1 MMFSKNFNINASE
14 FTMKPMLHSVI
25 ILCGQTLAIIRLN
38 LKTHRCLFSREISLC
53 SMTGLDDN
61 GRRIEV
67 ERIAEKEI
75 RTVNEN
81 PLVIRPNG

>member
-1 MMFSKNFNINASE
+1 
-14 FTMKPMLHSVI
+14 
-25 ILCGQTLAIIRLN
+25 
-38 LKTHRCLFSREISLC
+38 
-53 SMTGLDDN
+53 MTGLDDN

-67 ERIAEKEI
+67 ERIAENEI